1 MAPELTISS
10 SLLQGLDM
18 KRREYSALSKNVS
31 SYVLEQI
38 LSGESTENVVSSIH
52 SYLGDI
58 GEAVRTGTIPLED
71 FIIFKRLGKDPKA
84 YGANINGQPHVHV
97 ALRMQERGLGA
108 RMGDVIPYIFCLGQ
122 DGSSSSKSA
131 QADRAHHPDELRKQ
145 GSELK
150 VDYEHYL
157 ALQILPPV
165 ERLCESIQGTDRG
178 RLAECLGLDAS
189 RYASTSAAAN
199 ALPDREFVTLDSQT
213 PDSVRFAK
221 CERLSLACPRCRSA
235 STFEG
240 VTALSPKGLVCTSE
254 DCNAPLPLASAAIQ
268 LELSIRAHISRY
280 YTAWQ
285 ACNEPSCGVRTRL
298 VGVYASRCLV
308 RGCKG
313 RVAPEYSDKQ
323 LYDQLC
329 YYASL
334 FDVTRAAS
342 EEAKI
347 VAARHREQLEA
358 LGRTV
363 SRYLERNDRR
373 FVDLSKLFGR
383 RRA

>member
-1 MAPELTISS
+1 
-10 SLLQGLDM
+10 M

-52 SYLGDI
+52 SYLTDI
-58 GEAVRTGTIPLED
+58 GEAVRSSTIPLED

-84 YGANINGQPHVHV
+84 YGSNISGQPHVHV

-108 RMGDVIPYIFCLGQ
+108 RMGDVIPYIFCLGK
-122 DGSSSSKSA
+122 DGASSSKSA

-150 VDYEHYL
+150 VDFEHYL

-189 RYASTSAAAN
+189 RYAVTSVSASSV
-199 ALPDREFVTLDSQT
+199 PDREFVTLDSQT

-221 CERLSLACPRCRSA
+221 CDRLAITCPRCKT
-235 STFEG
+235 STNFEG
-240 VTALSPKGLVCTSE
+240 INTSCLSPKGVLLCSSVEC
-254 DCNAPLPLASAAIQ
+254 AIPLPLNSLIIQ
-268 LELSIRAHISRY
+268 LELSIRLHISRY

-285 ACNEPSCGVRTRL
+285 ACTEPSCGVRTRL
-298 VGVYASRCLV
+298 LGVYASRCLV
-308 RGCKG
+308 KGCRG
-313 RVAPEYSDKQ
+313 RVGPEYSDKQ

-329 YYASL
+329 YFASL
-334 FDVTRAAS
+334 FDVARAFERTKAGS
-342 EEAKI
+342 ELDEVKI
-347 VAARHREQLEA
+347 LAARNRDA
-358 LGRTV
+358 LDALAKTV
-363 SRYLERNDRR
+363 GRYLDRNDRR
-373 FVDLSKLFGR
+373 YVDLGKIFGR
-383 RRA
+383 GGARLKMS